1 MKQQKKR
8 YSLESLTSNDSAD
21 YIIERPTIEFKSTN
35 PFLNY
40 DDRDRMDVSDLSSE
54 GSEKQM
60 ISINVD
66 ISNPEIEIIQTPD
79 SVKDPTEFFE
89 FSR

>member
-1 MKQQKKR
+1 
-8 YSLESLTSNDSAD
+8 
-21 YIIERPTIEFKSTN
+21 
-35 PFLNY
+35 
-40 DDRDRMDVSDLSSE
+40 MDVSDLSSE